1 MMRTLHAPGLTLE
14 PQTAAHAGEMF
25 DVLQDAEVHT
35 YLEDTPP
42 VSVDALRERLAR
54 LETRRSADGSE
65 QWLNWALR
73 LDEGAL
79 IGYVQATVQANG
91 LAWVAYVLG
100 RAHWGR
106 GHATHAVRAMIDE
119 LVGQYGVTQLLAT
132 ADCDNRASIA
142 LLGRLGFTP
151 APDAWR
157 RHHDVLDRDVLLA
170 WASAPAGP
178 AQRAA

>member
-1 MMRTLHAPGLTLE
+1 MMRTLHAPGLRLE
-14 PQTAAHAGEMF
+14 PQTAAHAREMF
-25 DVLQDAEVHT
+25 EVLNDVEVHT
-35 YLEDTPP
+35 YLDDTPP
-42 VSVDALRERLAR
+42 VSVDALRDRLAR
-54 LETRRSADGSE
+54 LETRHSVDGSE

-73 LDEGAL
+73 LGDGVL

-106 GHATHAVRAMIDE
+106 GHATRAMGAMIDE
-119 LVGQYGVTQLLAT
+119 LVNQYGVTQLLAT
-132 ADCDNRASIA
+132 ADRDNRASIA

-170 WASAPAGP
+170 WGPAPPGP

>member
-1 MMRTLHAPGLTLE
+1 MRTLHAPGLTLE

-25 DVLQDAEVHT
+25 DVLQDVEVHT

-54 LETRRSADGSE
+54 LETRRSADASE

-73 LDEGAL
+73 RDDGAL
-79 IGYVQATVQANG
+79 IGYVQATVRANG
-91 LAWVAYVLG
+91 LAWIAYVLG
-100 RAHWGR
+100 RAHWGH
-106 GHATHAVRAMIDE
+106 GHATRAVRTMIDE
-119 LVGQYGVTQLLAT
+119 LVSQYGVTQLLAT
-132 ADCDNRASIA
+132 ADRDNRASIA

-151 APDAWR
+151 APEAWR
-157 RHHDVLDRDVLLA
+157 RDHDVLDRDVLLA